1 MPVRTATAAD
11 LDDVLALLTVR
22 DRAVLGEVEVR
33 RRYVEHELA
42 RAKDC
47 VVAATDS
54 GLAGYASLDAEQSVA
69 LAAVDAD
76 TADELL
82 EDIEGRARER
92 RLDHVTCVAV
102 PEDTVLWQSLERS
115 GFTRER
121 DIVRMW
127 RSLEGQLESPSW
139 PDGITVRSY
148 TDADGERVQALLDA
162 AYSGWDPDHVELS
175 QEDWL
180 AFMTAHAEFDPA
192 LWFLCERNGDLVACA
207 LHWRASDAAGWVKD
221 IVVRES
227 ERGRGLGQA
236 LLLHGFREY
245 RDRGAV
251 RVGLKVDANNPAGA
265 VKLYEK
271 VGFVIDRTYRIWT
284 KQL

>member
-22 DRAVLGEVEVR
+22 DRTVLGEVEVR

-42 RAKDC
+42 QAKDC

-54 GLAGYASLDAEQSVA
+54 GLAGYASLDAEQNVA
-69 LAAVDAD
+69 LAAVDPG

-82 EDIEGRARER
+82 EDIEGRARDR
-92 RLDHVTCVAV
+92 RVGHVTCVAV
-102 PEDTVLWQSLERS
+102 PEDIVLWQSLERS

-127 RSLEGQLESPSW
+127 RSLEGRLDRPSW
-139 PDGITVRSY
+139 PDGTTVRSY
-148 TDADGERVQALLDA
+148 SDGDGERVHALLDA
-162 AYSGWDPDHVELS
+162 AYADWDPDYVELGH
-175 QEDWL
+175 EDWL
-180 AFMTAHAEFDPA
+180 VFMTAHDDFDPA

-207 LHWRASDAAGWVKD
+207 LHWRASDGAGWVKD
-221 IVVRES
+221 LVVRES
-227 ERGRGLGQA
+227 ERGQGLGHA
-236 LLLHGFREY
+236 LLVQGFREY
-245 RDRGAV
+245 RNRGVV
-251 RVGLKVDANNPAGA
+251 RVGLKVDTNNPTGA

>member
-1 MPVRTATAAD
+1 
-11 LDDVLALLTVR
+11 
-22 DRAVLGEVEVR
+22 
-33 RRYVEHELA
+33 
-42 RAKDC
+42 
-47 VVAATDS
+47 
-54 GLAGYASLDAEQSVA
+54 
-69 LAAVDAD
+69 
-76 TADELL
+76 
-82 EDIEGRARER
+82 
-92 RLDHVTCVAV
+92 
-102 PEDTVLWQSLERS
+102 
-115 GFTRER
+115 
-121 DIVRMW
+121 MW

-207 LHWRASDAAGWVKD
+207 LHWRASDGAGWVKD

-251 RVGLKVDANNPAGA
+251 RVGLKVDANNPTGA